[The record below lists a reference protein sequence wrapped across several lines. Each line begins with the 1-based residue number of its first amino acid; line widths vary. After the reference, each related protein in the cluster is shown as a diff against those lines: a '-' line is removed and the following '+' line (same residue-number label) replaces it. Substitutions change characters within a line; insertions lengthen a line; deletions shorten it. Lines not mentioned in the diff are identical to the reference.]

1 MFALATSLPLPP
13 YFSSHTNHGL
23 PPLAL
28 QCKPDHVYSK
38 FSWGNK
44 RSLWDQPAAA
54 GIDVPSRL
62 QQYYKQQYSAER
74 MALVVLGGQPL
85 EELEE
90 WVGELFGGVP
100 GGLGPRPSFSGQ
112 GMPFQV
118 SCAEAG
124 QLGESKQGGRPVQKD
139 AAMALPTAFQMNRGC
154 THTSCDAAL
163 DDKHSVA
170 HQLHPAMLIDQ

>member
-1 MFALATSLPLPP
+1 
-13 YFSSHTNHGL
+13 
-23 PPLAL
+23 
-28 QCKPDHVYSK
+28 VYSK

-54 GIDVPSRL
+54 GIDVPARL

-118 SCAEAG
+118 RRAEAG
-124 QLGESKQGGRPVQKD
+124 QSGKAGRGADQ
-139 AAMALPTAFQMNRGC
+139 C
-154 THTSCDAAL
+154 TRRLLRDCQ
-163 DDKHSVA
+163 
-170 HQLHPAMLIDQ
+170 QLCR

>member
-1 MFALATSLPLPP
+1 M
-13 YFSSHTNHGL
+13 
-23 PPLAL
+23 

-54 GIDVPSRL
+54 GIDVPVRL

-85 EELEE
+85 EELEQ

-118 SCAEAG
+118 GDKEACSEARG
-124 QLGESKQGGRPVQKD
+124 DQVQQPAAAGVPAAFQVKVGGR
-139 AAMALPTAFQMNRGC
+139 M
-154 THTSCDAAL
+154 SW
-163 DDKHSVA
+163 
-170 HQLHPAMLIDQ
+170 